1 MMVIKARY
9 ELIYSYDLTAFQVN
23 VEPPAPANKAK
34 LSPLMAKILRNIALA
49 DLVEDND
56 PV

>member
-23 VEPPAPANKAK
+23 VEPPAPVNKAT